1 MVREGRDPWR
11 GVCSNGPVPM
21 LQGQQGRLLLLLQLL
36 LVQLLRPPSR
46 ALGAPVSDVCAT
58 CHEHAT
64 CQQRDGKEICICN
77 YGFVGNGRTQCHDK
91 DECQFGATL
100 VCGNKTSCHN
110 THGGFYCIC
119 LEGYRATN
127 NNKTFIPNDGT
138 FCTDLDECEEPDAC
152 GPGGQCVNTPGS
164 YECYCKEG
172 YLLPN
177 GTQPFHPPR
186 DGTSCTEIDCGTP
199 PEIPN
204 GYIIGK
210 YTSRLG
216 GRVHYACKDGFHSE
230 EQESVTSCTAAGTWD
245 TSKIHCQA
253 VDCGILPSF
262 PNAYP
267 ALQSNTTYGS
277 RVVYKCQKGYVP
289 ETSNHVVFCNAQG
302 QWEGPSLMC
311 REIECG
317 SPPVIQHAILVGN
330 YSSAVGSLVYY
341 TCVDGFES
349 TGGHLSSLCT
359 AEGTWT
365 KTAFHCTETKPS
377 ISNVSVFND
386 TCLKWRTSPGRVAS
400 KMVYLIHIQGQE
412 EGETELVHE
421 DLLNLTTSSQEPE
434 VCLHLSQGTNYTVT
448 IRMTFPKL
456 SVPVT
461 VSIQTADDDGSFD
474 VSVFNETCLKWKR
487 RSRGTVEEQ
496 IYQFQ
501 VLGRRWYQ
509 NNFYHSASFN
519 FTTRE
524 RYPEVCLDLYPRT
537 CYTVNITTVAF
548 PKHLAHIIITTPK
561 SGKQIISNISVF
573 NETCMRWKRNEKMDD
588 DSEEMYLFH
597 IWGHRGYQKEF
608 EQEVSFNLTTGSQA
622 PEVCL
627 ELYPGTNYTV
637 NITAAS
643 SGLPVLVSL
652 MTQITEP
659 PIPEIE
665 FVAVHGGP
673 LPPLSLWKAEDRN
686 GPISSYQVL
695 VLPLAL
701 RSTFP
706 CDSIQDTTFFSNDS
720 STSGY
725 VAAEFL
731 AKDVSDVR
739 EIFLGDR
746 LYYGKFYNAPL
757 KPRNDYCIIV
767 RIISKWN
774 QVRRQSCVVWAEV
787 KDSSLTLAQ
796 MMGVGFGSVAVVVI
810 LVLLS
815 FSIV

>member
-36 LVQLLRPPSR
+36 LVQLLRPASR

-77 YGFVGNGRTQCHDK
+77 YGFVGNGRTRCHDK

-138 FCTDLDECEEPDAC
+138 FCT
-152 GPGGQCVNTPGS
+152 V
-164 YECYCKEG
+164 
-172 YLLPN
+172 
-177 GTQPFHPPR
+177 
-186 DGTSCTEIDCGTP
+186 
-199 PEIPN
+199 
-204 GYIIGK
+204 
-210 YTSRLG
+210 
-216 GRVHYACKDGFHSE
+216 
-230 EQESVTSCTAAGTWD
+230 
-245 TSKIHCQA
+245 

-267 ALQSNTTYGS
+267 TLQSNTTYGS

-302 QWEGPSLMC
+302 QWEGPSLIC

-330 YSSAVGSLVYY
+330 YSSTVGSLVYY

-349 TGGHLSSLCT
+349 PGGPLTSLCT
-359 AEGTWT
+359 AEGTWR
-365 KTAFHCTETKPS
+365 KTAFHCTETKPL

-386 TCLKWRTSPGRVAS
+386 TCLKWRTSPGRVDL
-400 KMVYLIHIQGQE
+400 KMVYLIHIQGQQE
-412 EGETELVHE
+412 DQTELVHE

-448 IRMTFPKL
+448 IQMTFPKL

-461 VSIQTADDDGSFD
+461 VSIQTADDDGSFN

-487 RSRGTVEEQ
+487 RSRDAIEEQ
-496 IYQFQ
+496 MYQFQ
-501 VLGRRWYQ
+501 LLGRRWYQ
-509 NNFYHSASFN
+509 NNFYHAASFN

-524 RYPEVCLDLYPRT
+524 RFPEVCLDLYPRT
-537 CYTVNITTVAF
+537 CYTVNITTMAF
-548 PKHLAHIIITTPK
+548 PKHLAHIIITTPR
-561 SGKQIISNISVF
+561 SGKQIISNISVL
-573 NETCMRWKRNEKMDD
+573 NETCLRWKRNEKMA
-588 DSEEMYLFH
+588 DSEEMYLFY

-706 CDSIQDTTFFSNDS
+706 CDSIQDTTFFSNGS

-731 AKDVSDVR
+731 AKDVSDVQ
-739 EIFLGDR
+739 EISLGDR

-787 KDSSLTLAQ
+787 KDSSLTLPQ

-815 FSIV
+815 FSIVWYVILACVGNRLELNT